1 MTNKPLHHSF
11 NAKKLLT
18 CLFICLFIYSFIGVI
33 PSTAFAD
40 SLNLS
45 IAPSLFQID
54 AIAPTDARAPF
65 TISNKGNEEID
76 LKILIKP
83 FRPSALENGQIEYQ
97 TGVNPPIFKKIT
109 VVDGN
114 LSIDSLTLGPQ
125 QEKKLEIRVLVPE
138 KEKDADYY
146 FSVIFL
152 TSPKPPKN
160 TSKVD
165 EKNNFSTAQGGIATN
180 VLLSIGAKDQSQG
193 LLEEFLAPFYVES
206 GPVPF
211 TVRVKNTGK
220 HFISPKGAILIKNM
234 YGQTIGRVD
243 IPSTNIL
250 TGTTRSL
257 IDVEQAATNAA
268 QNNTME
274 PHAMWNEK
282 FLLGFYRAEV
292 TIMLTDKGPVFERSI
307 SFVAFPLKLLFGI
320 IISVTLIV
328 IIYLRVKK
336 RLQNE

>member
-1 MTNKPLHHSF
+1 MHFSALSSP
-11 NAKKLLT
+11 
-18 CLFICLFIYSFIGVI
+18 
-33 PSTAFAD
+33 AFAE
-40 SLNLS
+40 NLS
-45 IAPSLFQID
+45 LSINPSIFHIEAL
-54 AIAPTDARAPF
+54 APTDARAPF
-65 TISNKGNEEID
+65 TISNHGDEEID

-97 TGVNPPIFKKIT
+97 TGINPPIFKKIT
-109 VVDGN
+109 VIDGN
-114 LSIDSLTLGPQ
+114 FAVDSITLGPQ

-152 TSPKPPKN
+152 SSPKPPKN

-180 VLLSIGAKDQSQG
+180 VLLTIGANDQSQG
-193 LLEEFLAPFYVES
+193 LLEEFSAPFYIES

-220 HFISPKGAILIKNM
+220 HFISPKGVILIKNM

-257 IDVEQAATNAA
+257 IDIEQAATNAA
-268 QNNTME
+268 QTKSSS
-274 PHAMWNEK
+274 PKALWQEK
-282 FLLGFYRAEV
+282 FLLGFYRADLS
-292 TIMLTDKGPVFERSI
+292 ISLSDKGPIYTRAI
-307 SFVAFPLKLLFGI
+307 NFVAFPLKLLLGI
-320 IISVTLIV
+320 IISVILIL
-328 IIYLRVKK
+328 IIYFRVKK